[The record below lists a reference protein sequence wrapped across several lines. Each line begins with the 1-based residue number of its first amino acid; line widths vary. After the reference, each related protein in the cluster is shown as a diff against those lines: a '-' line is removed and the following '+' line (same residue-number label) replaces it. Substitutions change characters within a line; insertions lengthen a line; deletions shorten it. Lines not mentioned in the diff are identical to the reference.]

1 MAEKTT
7 KLSIIVRTV
16 DQATAK
22 IRAINARLDAITK
35 PFRDFKKALGDFK
48 EKSGLSAVADGF
60 RGIGSAVTSVISKIA
75 VIGGVAVAVGY
86 GVMSL
91 IDKFDELGDKAE
103 RIGVSVDFLAQ
114 MRYAAERS
122 GASVEELDQ
131 GLQSFTTNL
140 GQARAGTG
148 RMAAF
153 LKLVSPEL
161 LKQLKAAKG
170 NAEAFDLLASA
181 MAKLKDP
188 AKRAALAQKTIGD
201 AALAPLLSRGAVGV
215 KELRDRYLELA
226 GSQEDAAK
234 KAGIVDDSMKDL
246 HASMDGVKAAIV
258 SGLAPGI
265 KIIVDR
271 LKDWFVAHR
280 GDIAEFAQRVGENL
294 PAAFEA
300 VGKAI
305 MKVVHL
311 LEKAYEVAQKLVDTV
326 KYVVDLPGKLTG
338 DVKLSPEY
346 MKAIDDFKRQRAQ
359 QLATPSALDLLSAKF
374 TPRRPPGALDAAIGR
389 LQREGAVAPDA
400 VSSADVPSKAAQAL
414 VASHARGAKTLAD
427 ALKMHAEAGGAPAP
441 KGEAKVT
448 IDIKGAPKGTRA
460 TVDRGSTADVDLSVG
475 YQMGAP

>member
-1 MAEKTT
+1 
-7 KLSIIVRTV
+7 
-16 DQATAK
+16 
-22 IRAINARLDAITK
+22 
-35 PFRDFKKALGDFK
+35 
-48 EKSGLSAVADGF
+48 
-60 RGIGSAVTSVISKIA
+60 
-75 VIGGVAVAVGY
+75 
-86 GVMSL
+86 
-91 IDKFDELGDKAE
+91 
-103 RIGVSVDFLAQ
+103 
-114 MRYAAERS
+114 
-122 GASVEELDQ
+122 
-131 GLQSFTTNL
+131 
-140 GQARAGTG
+140 
-148 RMAAF
+148 
-153 LKLVSPEL
+153 
-161 LKQLKAAKG
+161 
-170 NAEAFDLLASA
+170 
-181 MAKLKDP
+181 
-188 AKRAALAQKTIGD
+188 
-201 AALAPLLSRGAVGV
+201 V

-311 LEKAYEVAQKLVDTV
+311 LEDAYEVAKKLVETV

-338 DVKLSPEY
+338 DVKLSPEL
-346 MKAIDDFKRQRAQ
+346 MKAIDEAKRARA
-359 QLATPSALDLLSAKF
+359 ASEAMPSAVDLLSAKLA
-374 TPRRPPGALDAAIGR
+374 PRRPPGALDVAVGR
-389 LQREGAVAPDA
+389 LQRQGAIAPDA

-427 ALKMHAEAGGAPAP
+427 ALKMHAEGGGAPAP
-441 KGEAKVT
+441 QSSAKVT
-448 IDIKGAPKGTRA
+448 IDIANAPKGTRVR
-460 TVDRGSTADVDLSVG
+460 TDPKSTADVDLSVG